1 MIVTIKYIR
10 EGKSDAMARILV
22 VDDAAFMR
30 MTIRQMI
37 EPQGHE
43 VVGEAGTGVEA
54 IEMYS
59 KVKPEVVLM
68 DITMPDMNGIEAV
81 KRIKELDN
89 NAKVIMCSAVGQQMQ
104 IAEAIKN
111 GAENFIVKPFQKET
125 LYAAINKVLG
135 K

>member
-1 MIVTIKYIR
+1 
-10 EGKSDAMARILV
+10 MARILV